1 MTRWIRSL
9 RKKGQA
15 GDRPCRRELT
25 TALIGCFASRVMRPA
40 TARIAMAACTTG
52 ERFTTV
58 KDRKKEIRQGLLH
71 AMLNQLGLTIRDI
84 E

>member
-1 MTRWIRSL
+1 
-9 RKKGQA
+9 
-15 GDRPCRRELT
+15 
-25 TALIGCFASRVMRPA
+25 
-40 TARIAMAACTTG
+40 MAACTTLHYA

-71 AMLNQLGLTIRDI
+71 ALLNQLGLTIRDI